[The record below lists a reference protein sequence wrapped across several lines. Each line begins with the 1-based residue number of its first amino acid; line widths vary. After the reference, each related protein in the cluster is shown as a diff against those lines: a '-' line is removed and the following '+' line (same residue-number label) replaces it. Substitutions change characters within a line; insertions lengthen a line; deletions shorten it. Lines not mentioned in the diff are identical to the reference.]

1 MLRWLSV
8 SVIVL
13 VMFSTAPR
21 ADESNEAM
29 LAGYS
34 LGKYRSAAA
43 MLAGE
48 LYFIQGLCDE
58 VQMDQITDENYELG
72 LINDEDIETA
82 SLVLAYTIWRVQFVI
97 EPAITSVLDENAVD
111 DPVLEP
117 LVEDTVAIC
126 EYLRAATDAFM
137 EVSDFQALALYAAA
151 LEEGECALDL
161 MGLAELA
168 TDLAGAEE

>member
-1 MLRWLSV
+1 MFRWLAV
-8 SVIVL
+8 LAVVL
-13 VMFSTAPR
+13 VMFTTVPR

-29 LAGYS
+29 LAGYA
-34 LGKYRSAAA
+34 LGKYRSAAV

-58 VQMDQITDENYELG
+58 VQMNQITDENYELG

-82 SLVLAYTIWRVQFVI
+82 SLVLAYAIWRIQFVI
-97 EPAITSVLDENAVD
+97 EPAVTSVLDEDALD

-117 LVEDTVAIC
+117 LVVETVAVC
-126 EYLRAATDAFM
+126 EYIRAATDGFM
-137 EVSDFQALALYAAA
+137 EVSDFEALAFYAAA

-161 MGLAELA
+161 MSLAELA
-168 TDLAGAEE
+168 ADMAGVEE